1 MVVRDIILAV
11 AVLGVMVF
19 GFFVMKRLD
28 KFLDEN
34 RKRIEQEEKEKEPS
48 CVMLTTDMTD
58 EELIKNIRTYEK
70 QRGDAYITLYQDKDE
85 LYDELFDG
93 KRLIFSQIYGIII
106 KTTLTEG
113 GRAYEKNEY
122 ERAYSR
128 VPFLSPV
135 KCENHRNGS

>member
-1 MVVRDIILAV
+1 MVVRDIILVV

-34 RKRIEQEEKEKEPS
+34 RKRIEQEEKEKEPQ
-48 CVMLTTDMTD
+48 CIMLTTDMTD

-70 QRGDAYITLYQDKDE
+70 KRGDAYITLYQDEDE

-93 KRLIFSQIYGIII
+93 KR
-106 KTTLTEG
+106 
-113 GRAYEKNEY
+113 
-122 ERAYSR
+122 
-128 VPFLSPV
+128 
-135 KCENHRNGS
+135 

>member
-1 MVVRDIILAV
+1 MEVRDIILVV

-19 GFFVMKRLD
+19 GFFVLKRLD
-28 KFLDEN
+28 KFHGEN

-70 QRGDAYITLYQDKDE
+70 QHGDAYITLYQDEDE

-93 KRLIFSQIYGIII
+93 KR
-106 KTTLTEG
+106 
-113 GRAYEKNEY
+113 
-122 ERAYSR
+122 
-128 VPFLSPV
+128 
-135 KCENHRNGS
+135 

>member
-34 RKRIEQEEKEKEPS
+34 RKRIEQEEKEKAPS

-70 QRGDAYITLYQDKDE
+70 QRGDAYITLYQDEDE

-93 KRLIFSQIYGIII
+93 KR
-106 KTTLTEG
+106 
-113 GRAYEKNEY
+113 
-122 ERAYSR
+122 
-128 VPFLSPV
+128 
-135 KCENHRNGS
+135 

>member
-1 MVVRDIILAV
+1 MVVRDIILVV

-34 RKRIEQEEKEKEPS
+34 RKRIEQEEKKQEPS
-48 CVMLTTDMTD
+48 YVMLTTDMTD

-70 QRGDAYITLYQDKDE
+70 KRGDAYITLYQDEDE

-93 KRLIFSQIYGIII
+93 KR
-106 KTTLTEG
+106 
-113 GRAYEKNEY
+113 
-122 ERAYSR
+122 
-128 VPFLSPV
+128 
-135 KCENHRNGS
+135 

>member
-1 MVVRDIILAV
+1 MVVRDIILVV

-34 RKRIEQEEKEKEPS
+34 RKRIEQEKKEKEPS

-58 EELIKNIRTYEK
+58 EELIKDIRTYEK
-70 QRGDAYITLYQDKDE
+70 KRGDAYITLYQDEDK

-93 KRLIFSQIYGIII
+93 KR
-106 KTTLTEG
+106 
-113 GRAYEKNEY
+113 
-122 ERAYSR
+122 
-128 VPFLSPV
+128 
-135 KCENHRNGS
+135 

>member
-1 MVVRDIILAV
+1 MVVRDIILVV

-70 QRGDAYITLYQDKDE
+70 QRGDAYITLYQDEDE
-85 LYDELFDG
+85 LYDKLFDG
-93 KRLIFSQIYGIII
+93 KR
-106 KTTLTEG
+106 
-113 GRAYEKNEY
+113 
-122 ERAYSR
+122 
-128 VPFLSPV
+128 
-135 KCENHRNGS
+135 

>member
-1 MVVRDIILAV
+1 MVVRDMILVV

-34 RKRIEQEEKEKEPS
+34 RKRIEQEEKEKEPR
-48 CVMLTTDMTD
+48 CIMLTTDMTD

-70 QRGDAYITLYQDKDE
+70 QRGDAYITLYQDEDE

-93 KRLIFSQIYGIII
+93 KR
-106 KTTLTEG
+106 
-113 GRAYEKNEY
+113 
-122 ERAYSR
+122 
-128 VPFLSPV
+128 
-135 KCENHRNGS
+135 

>member
-1 MVVRDIILAV
+1 MVVRDIILVV

-19 GFFVMKRLD
+19 GFFVLKRLD

-70 QRGDAYITLYQDKDE
+70 QRGDAYITFYQDEDE

-93 KRLIFSQIYGIII
+93 KR
-106 KTTLTEG
+106 
-113 GRAYEKNEY
+113 
-122 ERAYSR
+122 
-128 VPFLSPV
+128 
-135 KCENHRNGS
+135 

>member
-1 MVVRDIILAV
+1 MVVRDIILVV

-70 QRGDAYITLYQDKDE
+70 NRGDAYITLYQSEDQ
-85 LYDELFDG
+85 LYDELFAG
-93 KRLIFSQIYGIII
+93 KR
-106 KTTLTEG
+106 
-113 GRAYEKNEY
+113 
-122 ERAYSR
+122 
-128 VPFLSPV
+128 
-135 KCENHRNGS
+135 

>member
-1 MVVRDIILAV
+1 MGVRDIILVV
-11 AVLGVMVF
+11 AVLGVMIF

-34 RKRIEQEEKEKEPS
+34 RKRMEQEEKEKEPS

-70 QRGDAYITLYQDKDE
+70 QRGDAYITLYQDEDE

-93 KRLIFSQIYGIII
+93 KR
-106 KTTLTEG
+106 
-113 GRAYEKNEY
+113 
-122 ERAYSR
+122 
-128 VPFLSPV
+128 
-135 KCENHRNGS
+135 

>member
-1 MVVRDIILAV
+1 MVVRDIILVA

-34 RKRIEQEEKEKEPS
+34 RKRIEQEEKEKEPR
-48 CVMLTTDMTD
+48 CIMLTTDMTD

-70 QRGDAYITLYQDKDE
+70 QRGDAYITLYQDEDE

-93 KRLIFSQIYGIII
+93 KR
-106 KTTLTEG
+106 
-113 GRAYEKNEY
+113 
-122 ERAYSR
+122 
-128 VPFLSPV
+128 
-135 KCENHRNGS
+135 

>member
-1 MVVRDIILAV
+1 MVVRDIILVV
-11 AVLGVMVF
+11 AVFGVMVF

-70 QRGDAYITLYQDKDE
+70 QRGDAYITLYQDEDE

-93 KRLIFSQIYGIII
+93 KR
-106 KTTLTEG
+106 
-113 GRAYEKNEY
+113 
-122 ERAYSR
+122 
-128 VPFLSPV
+128 
-135 KCENHRNGS
+135 

>member
-1 MVVRDIILAV
+1 MVVWDIILVV

-58 EELIKNIRTYEK
+58 EELIKNIRIYEK
-70 QRGDAYITLYQDKDE
+70 QRGDAYITIYQDEDE
-85 LYDELFDG
+85 LYDELFYG
-93 KRLIFSQIYGIII
+93 KR
-106 KTTLTEG
+106 
-113 GRAYEKNEY
+113 
-122 ERAYSR
+122 
-128 VPFLSPV
+128 
-135 KCENHRNGS
+135 

>member
-1 MVVRDIILAV
+1 MVVRDIILVV

-34 RKRIEQEEKEKEPS
+34 RKRIEQEEKEKEPR
-48 CVMLTTDMTD
+48 CIMLTTDMTN

-70 QRGDAYITLYQDKDE
+70 QRGDAYITLYQDEDE

-93 KRLIFSQIYGIII
+93 KR
-106 KTTLTEG
+106 
-113 GRAYEKNEY
+113 
-122 ERAYSR
+122 
-128 VPFLSPV
+128 
-135 KCENHRNGS
+135 

>member
-1 MVVRDIILAV
+1 MVVRDIILVV

-28 KFLDEN
+28 KFLYEN
-34 RKRIEQEEKEKEPS
+34 RKCIEQEEKEKEPS

-70 QRGDAYITLYQDKDE
+70 KRGDAYITLYQDEDE

-93 KRLIFSQIYGIII
+93 KR
-106 KTTLTEG
+106 
-113 GRAYEKNEY
+113 
-122 ERAYSR
+122 
-128 VPFLSPV
+128 
-135 KCENHRNGS
+135 

>member
-1 MVVRDIILAV
+1 MVVRDIILVV

-19 GFFVMKRLD
+19 GFFVMKGLD

-70 QRGDAYITLYQDKDE
+70 NRGDAYITLYQDEDE

-93 KRLIFSQIYGIII
+93 KR
-106 KTTLTEG
+106 
-113 GRAYEKNEY
+113 
-122 ERAYSR
+122 
-128 VPFLSPV
+128 
-135 KCENHRNGS
+135 

>member
-1 MVVRDIILAV
+1 MVVRDIILVV

-34 RKRIEQEEKEKEPS
+34 RKRIEQEEKEKEPR
-48 CVMLTTDMTD
+48 CIMLTTDMTD

-70 QRGDAYITLYQDKDE
+70 QRGDAYITLYQDEDK

-93 KRLIFSQIYGIII
+93 KR
-106 KTTLTEG
+106 
-113 GRAYEKNEY
+113 
-122 ERAYSR
+122 
-128 VPFLSPV
+128 
-135 KCENHRNGS
+135 

>member
-1 MVVRDIILAV
+1 MVVRDIILVV

-70 QRGDAYITLYQDKDE
+70 RRGDAYITLHQDEDE
-85 LYDELFDG
+85 LYNELFDG
-93 KRLIFSQIYGIII
+93 KQ
-106 KTTLTEG
+106 
-113 GRAYEKNEY
+113 
-122 ERAYSR
+122 
-128 VPFLSPV
+128 
-135 KCENHRNGS
+135 

>member
-1 MVVRDIILAV
+1 MVVRDIILVV

-34 RKRIEQEEKEKEPS
+34 RKRIEQDEKKKEPS

-70 QRGDAYITLYQDKDE
+70 NAEMLISPYIGT
-85 LYDELFDG
+85 
-93 KRLIFSQIYGIII
+93 RMSC
-106 KTTLTEG
+106 TTSCLTEN
-113 GRAYEKNEY
+113 GRFSHK
-122 ERAYSR
+122 
-128 VPFLSPV
+128 FMI
-135 KCENHRNGS
+135 

>member
-1 MVVRDIILAV
+1 MVVRDIILVV
-11 AVLGVMVF
+11 AVLGVMVL

-70 QRGDAYITLYQDKDE
+70 QRGDAYITLYQDEDE

-93 KRLIFSQIYGIII
+93 KR
-106 KTTLTEG
+106 
-113 GRAYEKNEY
+113 
-122 ERAYSR
+122 
-128 VPFLSPV
+128 
-135 KCENHRNGS
+135 

>member
-1 MVVRDIILAV
+1 MVVRDIILVV
-11 AVLGVMVF
+11 AVLGEMVF

-70 QRGDAYITLYQDKDE
+70 KRGDAYITLYQDEDE

-93 KRLIFSQIYGIII
+93 KR
-106 KTTLTEG
+106 
-113 GRAYEKNEY
+113 
-122 ERAYSR
+122 
-128 VPFLSPV
+128 
-135 KCENHRNGS
+135 

>member
-1 MVVRDIILAV
+1 MVVRDIILVV
-11 AVLGVMVF
+11 AVLGIMVF
-19 GFFVMKRLD
+19 GFLVMKRLD
-28 KFLDEN
+28 KFLDKN

-93 KRLIFSQIYGIII
+93 KR
-106 KTTLTEG
+106 
-113 GRAYEKNEY
+113 
-122 ERAYSR
+122 
-128 VPFLSPV
+128 
-135 KCENHRNGS
+135 

>member
-1 MVVRDIILAV
+1 MVVRDIILLV

-28 KFLDEN
+28 KFLEEN

-70 QRGDAYITLYQDKDE
+70 QRGDAYITLYQDEDE

-93 KRLIFSQIYGIII
+93 KR
-106 KTTLTEG
+106 
-113 GRAYEKNEY
+113 
-122 ERAYSR
+122 
-128 VPFLSPV
+128 
-135 KCENHRNGS
+135 

>member
-1 MVVRDIILAV
+1 MVVRDNILVV

-34 RKRIEQEEKEKEPS
+34 RKRMEQEEKEKEPS

-70 QRGDAYITLYQDKDE
+70 RRGDAYITLYQDEDE

-93 KRLIFSQIYGIII
+93 KR
-106 KTTLTEG
+106 
-113 GRAYEKNEY
+113 
-122 ERAYSR
+122 
-128 VPFLSPV
+128 
-135 KCENHRNGS
+135 

>member
-1 MVVRDIILAV
+1 MVVRDIILVV

-70 QRGDAYITLYQDKDE
+70 KRGDAYITLYQDEDG
-85 LYDELFDG
+85 LCDELFDG
-93 KRLIFSQIYGIII
+93 KR
-106 KTTLTEG
+106 
-113 GRAYEKNEY
+113 
-122 ERAYSR
+122 
-128 VPFLSPV
+128 
-135 KCENHRNGS
+135 

>member
-1 MVVRDIILAV
+1 MVARDIILAV

-34 RKRIEQEEKEKEPS
+34 RKRIEQEEKEKEPR
-48 CVMLTTDMTD
+48 CIMLTTDMTD

-70 QRGDAYITLYQDKDE
+70 QRGDAYITLYQDEDE

-93 KRLIFSQIYGIII
+93 KR
-106 KTTLTEG
+106 
-113 GRAYEKNEY
+113 
-122 ERAYSR
+122 
-128 VPFLSPV
+128 
-135 KCENHRNGS
+135 

>member
-1 MVVRDIILAV
+1 MVVRDIILVV

-34 RKRIEQEEKEKEPS
+34 RKRIEKEEKEKEPS

-70 QRGDAYITLYQDKDE
+70 QRGDTYITLYQDEDE

-93 KRLIFSQIYGIII
+93 KR
-106 KTTLTEG
+106 
-113 GRAYEKNEY
+113 
-122 ERAYSR
+122 
-128 VPFLSPV
+128 
-135 KCENHRNGS
+135 

>member
-1 MVVRDIILAV
+1 MVVRDIILVV

-34 RKRIEQEEKEKEPS
+34 KKRIEQEEKEKEPR
-48 CVMLTTDMTD
+48 CIMLTTDMTD

-70 QRGDAYITLYQDKDE
+70 QRGDAYITLYQDEDE

-93 KRLIFSQIYGIII
+93 KR
-106 KTTLTEG
+106 
-113 GRAYEKNEY
+113 
-122 ERAYSR
+122 
-128 VPFLSPV
+128 
-135 KCENHRNGS
+135 